1 MASVDVDWAG
11 AADAQEKALK
21 QMDRMSVGAG
31 GLRQPRAALASGE
44 VVVNEKIT
52 VAEISLLQKVI
63 RKSLVENKNDLE
75 IQRKNPNCPLYSVKS
90 FEALN
95 LQANLLKGV
104 YAMGFNAPSKIQET
118 ALPTLLA
125 DPPQNMIAQS
135 QSGTGK
141 TAAFVLAMLSR
152 VNTDMKH
159 PQVLCLSPTY
169 ELALQIGEVAS
180 KMSQFCPDLTIRYA
194 VRGEEVARGSK
205 ITDNII
211 IGTPGKVLDWS
222 IKFKFFDLKKITV
235 FVLDEA
241 DVMIATQGHQDQ
253 SIRIHKNLSSLCQML
268 LFSATYDQA
277 VMDFAENIVSNPVTI
292 KLRREEESLDNIK
305 QFYVNCDTPEAKYR
319 SIANIYGVITIGQAM
334 IFCHTRKTASW
345 LVEKMTAD
353 GHAVALLSG
362 ELTVEDRIQV
372 LDRFRDGLEK
382 ILITTNVLSRGIDVE
397 QVTIVVNFDLPV
409 DVNGKADCETYLHRI
424 GRTGRFGKHGLAI
437 NLVDGHKSM
446 LVLKD
451 IERHFDKDITKLDA
465 EDVDEIEKLTQD

>member
-1 MASVDVDWAG
+1 MASVEVDWAG
-11 AADAQEKALK
+11 AADAQEKALR
-21 QMDRMSVGAG
+21 QMDRLAVGG
-31 GLRQPRAALASGE
+31 SEQLVDLQDENVTAAE
-44 VVVNEKIT
+44 R
-52 VAEISLLQKVI
+52 SLLQKVI

-75 IQRKNPNCPLYSVKS
+75 IQRRDPNCPLHSVKS
-90 FEALN
+90 FEELN
-95 LQANLLKGV
+95 LQPNLLKGV

-152 VNTDMKH
+152 VNTSLKH
-159 PQVLCLSPTY
+159 PQVLCLSPTF

-180 KMSQFCPDLTIRYA
+180 KMSQFCPDLSIRFA
-194 VRGEEVARGSK
+194 VRGEDIERGK
-205 ITDNII
+205 KVYEHII

-253 SIRIHKNLSSLCQML
+253 SIRIHKNLSPECQML
-268 LFSATYDQA
+268 LFSATYDQN

-292 KLRREEESLDNIK
+292 KLRREEESVGNIK
-305 QFYVNCDTPEAKYR
+305 QYYVNCDTPEAKYR
-319 SIANIYGVITIGQAM
+319 SIANIYGVVTIGQAI

-345 LVEKMTAD
+345 LVEKMTD
-353 GHAVALLSG
+353 EGHAVALLSG
-362 ELTVEDRIQV
+362 ELSTDQRMSV
-372 LDRFRDGLEK
+372 LDRYRDGLEK
-382 ILITTNVLSRGIDVE
+382 ILITTNVLSRGIDIE

-409 DVNGKADCETYLHRI
+409 DVNGAADCETYLHRI

-437 NLVDGHKSM
+437 NLVDGPKSM
-446 LVLKD
+446 AVMKE
-451 IERHFDKDITKLDA
+451 IERHFGKDIIKLDA
-465 EDVDEIEKLTQD
+465 EDVDEIEKLTKD